1 MSQPSSATAS
11 ARAPLQRALDQVVI
25 PDLLRR
31 QIALVQ
37 RAGHA
42 RELTRH
48 DLTRLALA
56 SMRHAHAIESELDN
70 LLSQGWPMERVYL
83 DAIAGTARLLGEWW
97 IADQLDFASLTLA
110 TERLQDIVR
119 HWESRFLSSSSKLP
133 GADQY
138 QVMLLSEFNDQHSL
152 GMLMLQSFFKRDGWC
167 VHNTWGMNEEDLLT
181 RVEAINVHLVGLSI
195 CTDRRLPQ
203 TRQLIHAL
211 RERSL
216 NPQLQ
221 IMVGGPLVLAQ
232 PHLVKDLGADWL
244 SGHADQASRE
254 ALKHVSQTN
263 PMGSRA

>member
-1 MSQPSSATAS
+1 MSQPSSATTS
-11 ARAPLQRALDQVVI
+11 ARAPLQRALNQVVI

-37 RAGHA
+37 RAGHS
-42 RELTRH
+42 RELSHH
-48 DLTRLALA
+48 DLTRLARA
-56 SMRHAHAIESELDN
+56 SILNAHAIESELDN

-83 DAIAGTARLLGEWW
+83 EAIAGTARLLGEWW

-110 TERLQDIVR
+110 TERLQDVVR
-119 HWESRFLSSSSKLP
+119 HWESRFLSSSPKLP
-133 GADQY
+133 GADRY

-181 RVEAINVHLVGLSI
+181 RAESINLHLVGLSI
-195 CTDRRLPQ
+195 CTDRRLSQ
-203 TRQLIHAL
+203 TRQLIQAL

-221 IMVGGPLVLAQ
+221 IMVGGPLVLTQ
-232 PHLVKDLGADWL
+232 PNAVGDLGADWL
-244 SGHADQASRE
+244 SDHADQASRD
-254 ALKHVSQTN
+254 ALKHVSQIN
-263 PMGSRA
+263 PNRSIA